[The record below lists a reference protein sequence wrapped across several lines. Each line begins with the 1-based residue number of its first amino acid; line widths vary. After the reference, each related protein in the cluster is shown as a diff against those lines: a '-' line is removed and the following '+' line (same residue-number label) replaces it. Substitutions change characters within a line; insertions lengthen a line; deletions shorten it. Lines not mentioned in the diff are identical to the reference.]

1 MARKTDKVVDTET
14 EVTESVETTS
24 DVAPL
29 SRRDKMADEKPKF
42 QSEIKLPN
50 GAVVSCKKPTNGVRR
65 ALLEQPETNLRFII
79 EIIASACITKMVLP
93 EGYSE
98 EHPEG
103 VELEF
108 TDEDLKTAWN
118 RLDKLDLLDTQAFIE
133 VFQEHNIPSPEM
145 IKQLLDATKAGKK

>member
-1 MARKTDKVVDTET
+1 MARKSEKVLETET
-14 EVTESVETTS
+14 EVNESVELTS
-24 DVAPL
+24 EAEPTL
-29 SRRDKMADEKPKF
+29 RSEKMADEKPKF

-50 GAVVSCKKPTNGVRR
+50 GAVVFCKKPTNGVRR

-98 EHPEG
+98 DHPEG
-103 VELEF
+103 AELEF
-108 TDEDLKTAWN
+108 SDEDLKAAWA

-145 IKQLLDATKAGKK
+145 IKQLLDASKAGKK

>member
-1 MARKTDKVVDTET
+1 MAKRSEKNVEHET
-14 EVTESVETTS
+14 EVAESVEPTS
-24 DVAPL
+24 EVDTP
-29 SRRDKMADEKPKF
+29 SRREKMADEKPKF
-42 QSEIKLPN
+42 QSEITLPN
-50 GAVVSCKKPTNGVRR
+50 GAVVHCKKPTNGVRR

-98 EHPEG
+98 DHPEG
-103 VELEF
+103 VELVF
-108 TDEDLKTAWN
+108 SDDDLKTAWN

-145 IKQLLDATKAGKK
+145 IKQLLDASKAGKK

>member
-1 MARKTDKVVDTET
+1 MARKTEKMSDHET
-14 EVTESVETTS
+14 EVTESVSTTS
-24 DVAPL
+24 DTTST
-29 SRRDKMADEKPKF
+29 SRREKMADEKPKF

-50 GAVVSCKKPTNGVRR
+50 GAVVHCKKPTNGVRR

-98 EHPEG
+98 DHPEG

-108 TDEDLKTAWN
+108 TEEDLKTAWN
-118 RLDKLDLLDTQAFIE
+118 RLDNLDLLDTQAFIE

-145 IKQLLDATKAGKK
+145 IKQLLEASKAGKK

>member
-1 MARKTDKVVDTET
+1 MARKTDKTVEQET
-14 EVTESVETTS
+14 EAAELVETVS
-24 DVAPL
+24 DAVST

-50 GAVVSCKKPTNGVRR
+50 GSVVSCKKPTNGVRR